1 MFSPLCKPACFCEAE
16 DEPALLST
24 VVIAAAPA
32 ADSLESSISN
42 EPSTSPT
49 TLSFAQV
56 VTLLLISLTCCSKS
70 VHFSLQK
77 ISNKGNRCGNLAH
90 FAEYRNNAFTL
101 QLIIFR

>member
-1 MFSPLCKPACFCEAE
+1 MFSPLCKPACFCAAE

-24 VVIAAAPA
+24 VVVAA

-56 VTLLLISLTCCSKS
+56 VTPLLISLTCGY
-70 VHFSLQK
+70 FL
-77 ISNKGNRCGNLAH
+77 
-90 FAEYRNNAFTL
+90 
-101 QLIIFR
+101 